1 MESGIEKKRFVIKAY
16 ESERIAIEDSQ
27 KDISGQ
33 KDKSMVAVNL
43 QTALNSV
50 ELLKN
55 QVKTLINLV

>member
-1 MESGIEKKRFVIKAY
+1 MIKPY

-33 KDKSMVAVNL
+33 SDKSMVAVNL
-43 QTALNSV
+43 TTALNSV

-55 QVKTLINLV
+55 QVKTLINVVKHSEEI